1 MPTSIDEPRDQLWL
15 EQSINTAGYL
25 GTIAYGLH
33 IAVYSAA
40 TYYLLASR
48 TPRRWRFHAFN
59 TIIFAMGT
67 IHIATTI
74 RFDQQAW
81 ILERNYPGGPSAFLL
96 HEESRPLVLLGIS
109 AAAIAGFMVDGLL
122 VGHLLRVHRRHRCAH
137 TPNRFLKPSQPES
150 SFFTP
155 VLTIA
160 NIIESAHPYT
170 GTWGPNLGIACWAT
184 SMALNMLLTTLLA
197 AKILHHRR
205 KLLANGLAN
214 ASSTYLGAVS
224 MLIETAFP
232 VGLISCIFIILYA
245 RQNTAENLF
254 TPLIS
259 QVYCIAPQLIIIRVY
274 RGHAWSADTV
284 TRAQGSPG
292 HSPQES
298 RITSPEELPNIQ
310 FAQRSSRQPH
320 KFETSSIITSTEDPG
335 SAGILKK
342 EGFDRHETRA
352 EKSPV

>member
-1 MPTSIDEPRDQLWL
+1 MSASTDEPRDQLWL

-25 GTIAYGLH
+25 GAIAYGLH

-40 TYYLLASR
+40 TYCLLASR
-48 TPRRWRFHAFN
+48 NPHRWRFHAFN

-81 ILERNYPGGPSAFLL
+81 ILERNYNGGPSAFLL

-122 VGHLLRVHRRHRCAH
+122 LWRAYVVWNSWCILILPGSVYIVDI
-137 TPNRFLKPSQPES
+137 
-150 SFFTP
+150 

-160 NIIESAHPYT
+160 NIVESAHPYT

-205 KLLANGLAN
+205 KLLANGLVD
-214 ASSTYLGAVS
+214 ASSTYRGAAS

-254 TPLIS
+254 TPLIG

-298 RITSPEELPNIQ
+298 RLMSPEELPNIQ
-310 FAQRSSRQPH
+310 FARRSSTKPY
-320 KFETSSIITSTEDPG
+320 KFEVSSIITSTEDSG
-335 SAGILKK
+335 AAERLEK
-342 EGFDRHETRA
+342 EGFDEHHTR
-352 EKSPV
+352 EDKSPVYITAI